1 MHSSIEE
8 GGWNYRVSIYP
19 IMLFLVLFIAW
30 IYSYSIDEMVIGSGR
45 VIPSSNSKIIQ
56 HLEGGIVEKIYVKE
70 GDRVKKG
77 APLFKVKNSFYTSD
91 TQQKKIELENL
102 NRQIV
107 RLSSLINLKK
117 EIKFQTQ
124 HPLNR
129 VERDIF
135 NSQMKHFLEKQS
147 LYQGELDKLR
157 LEKKQKNGKID
168 NLNLELKIVKEQLFI
183 TNKLLKKGA
192 ASKQQYLN
200 ELAKQQS
207 LITQIG
213 TLKNDIPIINQQIK
227 SAMTKMTTFKSE
239 MKSKWLEELNECKI
253 KAIKLKEN
261 QIASIDRESRQLITS
276 PVNGVIKKLNF
287 NTLGGIIKSGD
298 NIVEITPLDD
308 TLIIEAK
315 IKSNDRGDLIVGQ
328 DVSIEISAYSYSKY
342 GFLKGKLIFISPDS
356 FTDSDNSSH
365 YIVKVEAKNHKVAE
379 GKEIIPGMVATI
391 HIKTGKKTILTYI
404 LKPLKDISHNALI
417 EK

>member
-102 NRQIV
+102 NREIV

>member
-102 NRQIV
+102 NREIV

-124 HPLNR
+124 HPLNK

-276 PVNGVIKKLNF
+276 PVNGVVKKLNF

-356 FTDSDNSSH
+356 FTDSDNNSH

>member
-117 EIKFQTQ
+117 EIKFRTQ
-124 HPLNR
+124 HPLNK

-276 PVNGVIKKLNF
+276 PVNGVVKKLNF

-356 FTDSDNSSH
+356 FTDSDNNSH

>member
-124 HPLNR
+124 HPLNK

-276 PVNGVIKKLNF
+276 PVNGVVKKLNF

>member
-102 NRQIV
+102 NREIV

-276 PVNGVIKKLNF
+276 PVNGVVKKLNF

>member
-124 HPLNR
+124 HPLNK

>member
-102 NRQIV
+102 NREIV

-124 HPLNR
+124 HPLNK

>member
-102 NRQIV
+102 NREIV

-183 TNKLLKKGA
+183 TNKLLKKVA

>member
-102 NRQIV
+102 NREIV

-124 HPLNR
+124 HPLNK

-276 PVNGVIKKLNF
+276 PVNGVVKKLNF

>member
-1 MHSSIEE
+1 
-8 GGWNYRVSIYP
+8 
-19 IMLFLVLFIAW
+19 
-30 IYSYSIDEMVIGSGR
+30 
-45 VIPSSNSKIIQ
+45 
-56 HLEGGIVEKIYVKE
+56 
-70 GDRVKKG
+70 
-77 APLFKVKNSFYTSD
+77 
-91 TQQKKIELENL
+91 
-102 NRQIV
+102 
-107 RLSSLINLKK
+107 
-117 EIKFQTQ
+117 
-124 HPLNR
+124 
-129 VERDIF
+129 
-135 NSQMKHFLEKQS
+135 
-147 LYQGELDKLR
+147 
-157 LEKKQKNGKID
+157 
-168 NLNLELKIVKEQLFI
+168 
-183 TNKLLKKGA
+183 
-192 ASKQQYLN
+192 
-200 ELAKQQS
+200 